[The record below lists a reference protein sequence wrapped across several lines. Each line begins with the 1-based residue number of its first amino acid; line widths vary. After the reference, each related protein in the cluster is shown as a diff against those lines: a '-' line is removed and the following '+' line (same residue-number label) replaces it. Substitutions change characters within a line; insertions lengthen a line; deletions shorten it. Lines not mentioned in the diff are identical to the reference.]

1 MNPKSD
7 ARSLATQILTEILT
21 HRHSLSEELDVSCLP
36 DSRDQALVQTL
47 CYGVLRWLL
56 RLQAI
61 LHYLLPKPLKT
72 KDRDIE
78 TLLLIGLYQ
87 HIYLRIPPHAATAAT
102 VNVTRIL
109 KKSWAASLVNAVL
122 RNFQRQREELL
133 TRGDH
138 DISVRL
144 AHPTWLLNQL
154 QQDWPHE
161 WESIAQANNEHP
173 PFTLRVNTQCLSRG
187 DYLRHLQQVGL
198 VGLPTPHTECGITL
212 EQAVD
217 VHYLPGFH
225 EGWVSIQDGAA
236 QLVAPLLDVPPGAR
250 VLDACAAPGG
260 KTAHLLERNDI
271 GTLVAVDNQPKRIQ
285 KLIKTLHR
293 LRLTA
298 QVHCS
303 DVACPENWW
312 DGQLFDRILLDAPCT
327 GSGVIRR
334 HPDIKYLRQ
343 PSDIE
348 KLSMQQARL
357 LEALWPLLKPGGKLL
372 YVTCSLFSRENFLQL
387 QQFLAHHDDAQ
398 QENFRVEWGY
408 PLPIGRQVLPIQD
421 NLDGFYYAGL
431 SKQTTPRY

>member
-1 MNPKSD
+1 MNPKPD
-7 ARSLATQILTEILT
+7 ARSLATQILTEVLG
-21 HRHSLSEELDVSCLP
+21 HRRSLSEELDVSCLA
-36 DSRDQALVQTL
+36 DMRDQALVQVL

-78 TLLLIGLYQ
+78 ALLLVGLYQ

-109 KKSWAASLVNAVL
+109 RKNWAAKLVNAVL

-133 TRGDH
+133 LKSDH
-138 DISVRL
+138 DISARL
-144 AHPTWLLNQL
+144 AHPTWLLDQL

-161 WESIAQANNEHP
+161 WEAIAQANNRHP

-198 VGLPTPHTECGITL
+198 VGIPTPHTECGITL
-212 EQAVD
+212 EQAVE
-217 VHYLPGFH
+217 VHHLPGFH
-225 EGWVSIQDGAA
+225 EGWVSVQDGAA
-236 QLVAPLLDVPPGAR
+236 QLVAPLLEVPSGAR

-260 KTAHLLERNDI
+260 KTAHLLERYDI
-271 GTLVAVDNQPKRIQ
+271 GTLVAVDHQPKRVQ
-285 KLIKTLHR
+285 KLFKTLQR
-293 LRLTA
+293 LKLRA
-298 QVHCS
+298 QIHCA
-303 DVACPENWW
+303 DVTCLKDWW

-343 PSDIE
+343 LSDIE
-348 KLSMQQARL
+348 KLSIQQAHL

-372 YVTCSLFSRENFLQL
+372 YVTCSLFAQENYLQL
-387 QQFLAHHDDAQ
+387 QRFLAHHDDAQ
-398 QENFRVEWGY
+398 QEILKVEWGY
-408 PLPIGRQVLPIQD
+408 VLPIGRQILPIQD
-421 NLDGFYYAGL
+421 NLDGFYYACL
-431 SKQTTPRY
+431 SKHTTFK